1 MWHDDDPFLQLPFVD
16 YEILKNFRKKNKNI
30 TLEQYC
36 LLPPAQRKEA
46 GVYDDPKLFEQSEKS
61 IKCFPCIDV
70 NIEYFV
76 EGEKEIAV
84 GDILTI
90 KLSITHKN
98 LEEKETLGFVH
109 SNKFPFLKQSSWF
122 LVFTDAEEND
132 FLAME
137 KLVIKEKTY
146 VKEIKERL
154 SRPGRMQFFMI
165 LRNDSYRGFDKK
177 ICVMIDV
184 LKEAVRAPVEYD
196 EEDIQAA
203 KAPSMM
209 QQMMEVQGDNS
220 DDDDSE
226 DEDATNKAASANK
239 K

>member
-1 MWHDDDPFLQLPFVD
+1 MF
-16 YEILKNFRKKNKNI
+16 
-30 TLEQYC
+30 
-36 LLPPAQRKEA
+36 
-46 GVYDDPKLFEQSEKS
+46 DDPKLFAESEKS

-70 NIEYFV
+70 NVEYFV

-90 KLSITHKN
+90 KLSITHK
-98 LEEKETLGFVH
+98 LLQEKETLGFVH

-154 SRPGRMQFFMI
+154 TRPGKMQFFMI

-184 LKEAVRAPVEYD
+184 LKDVVRAPVEYN
-196 EEDIQAA
+196 EEDI
-203 KAPSMM
+203 
-209 QQMMEVQGDNS
+209 
-220 DDDDSE
+220 
-226 DEDATNKAASANK
+226 
-239 K
+239 